1 MLTGFYTIASGLLTR
16 QRELD
21 VLGSNLVNSQ
31 TPGYRAS
38 RLVTS
43 AFEMELQS
51 RQEALAMGTFGV
63 GKPVSTVEE
72 VTPLFD
78 SGVIKATDRDMDMA
92 IDGPGYYAIS
102 GTDGQIYLTRNGQFN
117 MDEDGYLV
125 LPDFGYVMG
134 HNGRI
139 LLETEKFDVRE
150 DGTLVDAWGTLDTLQ
165 ILVPQEGT
173 ELEKLD
179 NGLFRA
185 VDGGALTDSDG
196 YRVVQG
202 SLELSNV
209 DANREMT
216 LLMEAQNAFRNCS
229 SAFQI
234 IDSMDRKT
242 SQIAA
247 I

>member
-1 MLTGFYTIASGLLTR
+1 MA
-16 QRELD
+16 
-21 VLGSNLVNSQ
+21 GSCWRLKNS
-31 TPGYRAS
+31 T
-38 RLVTS
+38 
-43 AFEMELQS
+43 
-51 RQEALAMGTFGV
+51 
-63 GKPVSTVEE
+63 
-72 VTPLFD
+72 
-78 SGVIKATDRDMDMA
+78 
-92 IDGPGYYAIS
+92 
-102 GTDGQIYLTRNGQFN
+102 
-117 MDEDGYLV
+117 
-125 LPDFGYVMG
+125 
-134 HNGRI
+134 
-139 LLETEKFDVRE
+139 
-150 DGTLVDAWGTLDTLQ
+150 
-165 ILVPQEGT
+165 
-173 ELEKLD
+173 LEKLD